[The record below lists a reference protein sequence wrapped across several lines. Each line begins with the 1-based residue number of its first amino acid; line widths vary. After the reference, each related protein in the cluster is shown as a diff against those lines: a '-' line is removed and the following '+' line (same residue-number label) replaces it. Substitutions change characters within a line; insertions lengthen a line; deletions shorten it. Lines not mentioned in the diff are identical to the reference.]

1 MKVTKTSLLV
11 CVGVLAVTMLA
22 ARADE
27 PAKKSDTPEA
37 LKSEIE
43 ALKGTKVAWR
53 EISWKSCLLDGLKQ
67 SRAENKPA
75 LLWIFIDRPIDDARC

>member
-1 MKVTKTSLLV
+1 MKVTKFSLLLSV
-11 CVGVLAVTMLA
+11 VISAATLLT
-22 ARADE
+22 ARAEE
-27 PAKKSDTPEA
+27 PAKTAGNPDA

-43 ALKGTKVAWR
+43 ALKAAKVAWR
-53 EISWKSCLLDGLKQ
+53 EINWKSCLLDGLRE